1 MIILA
6 HRGYWKT
13 VDEKNTLE
21 AFRRAFED
29 GYGIETDVRDYEG
42 DLVISHN
49 VADALCPKFIELLD
63 VYKAVGKDVPLA
75 LNVKA
80 DGIQPLLKKYLDE
93 YGIENYFMFDMSV
106 PEQVVY
112 VREGFNTFTRQS
124 EYEMSPS
131 MYSLTSGVWMD
142 EFSVEW
148 MENSHFSGHLSFGKK
163 IGVISPEIHGNDEKR
178 IWNMIRP
185 FSKNNNLMLCTDI
198 PKEAEAFFDEQN

>member
-6 HRGYWKT
+6 HRGFWNSIE
-13 VDEKNTLE
+13 EKNTLE
-21 AFRRAFED
+21 AFKRAFEN

-49 VADALCPKFIELLD
+49 VADEKCPKFKEMLEI
-63 VYKAVGKDVPLA
+63 YKAANRNVPLA

-80 DGIQPLLKKYLDE
+80 DGIQPLLEKYLKE
-93 YGIENYFMFDMSV
+93 YGITNYFMFDMSV

-112 VREGFNTFTRQS
+112 VRDGFNTFTRQS
-124 EYEMSPS
+124 EHEMSPS
-131 MYSLTSGVWMD
+131 MYSQTCGVWMD

-148 MENSHFSGHLSFGKK
+148 MEEKFFEGHLSVGKK

-178 IWNMIRP
+178 IWNMIKP
-185 FSKNNNLMLCTDI
+185 FKNNDDLMLCTDI
-198 PKEAEAFFDEQN
+198 PKEAEAFFNE